1 MHLTATREHL
11 LGAATR
17 ATSFTNRKNTIPILS
32 YALLTV
38 TDTATFTATDLER
51 QIVDV
56 FEAEIKEPGTVVLPI
71 IPILDIVKKLP
82 KGAEIDLRHTG
93 DEITIKSGRY
103 VTRMSTLPV
112 DDYPVFAMDTPSIT
126 LHIEAGTLRDRL
138 NAVSFAMSNE
148 ETRFYLN
155 GVYVHTDGE
164 KMKFVA
170 TDGHRLA
177 LAHIVGAEVEGDLN
191 KGIII
196 PRSTVADMVRLLDG
210 DMPVTVRASESRI
223 MFHVGSAV
231 ITSKL
236 IDGAFPEYQ
245 RVIPKH
251 HDGTTVR
258 VPASALSHAVER
270 VAAVSSEKSRPVK
283 FTIGVEDVV
292 LGCTD
297 PHGNTAEDVIS
308 AGIVGKPVDIG
319 FQARYVQDVM
329 TRIVAES
336 VWTFGDSGSPAVVT
350 DSGNGDFMA
359 IVMPM
364 RA

>member
-17 ATSFTNRKNTIPILS
+17 AASFTNRKNTIPILS

-38 TDTATFTATDLER
+38 TDTATFTATDMER

-103 VTRMSTLPV
+103 VTHMSTLPV
-112 DDYPVFAMDTPSIT
+112 DDYPVFATFDPTIT
-126 LHIEAGTLRDRL
+126 LSLEAGTLRDRL

-164 KMKFVA
+164 KLKFVA

-210 DMPVTVRASESRI
+210 DMPVTVRASDSRI
-223 MFHVGSAV
+223 TFHVGSAV

-236 IDGAFPEYQ
+236 VDGAFPDYQ

-251 HDGTTVR
+251 DHRVMR
-258 VPASALSHAVER
+258 VPASVMAHTVER
-270 VAAVSSEKSRPVK
+270 VAAVSSERSRPVK
-283 FTIGVEDVV
+283 FTLGVEDVV
-292 LGCTD
+292 LSCTD

-308 AGIVGKPVDIG
+308 AEIKGEPLDIG
-319 FQARYVQDVM
+319 FQARYVQEVM
-329 TRIVAES
+329 AQISGES
-336 VWTFGDSGSPAVVT
+336 IWKFGDSGSPAVLT
-350 DSGNGDFMA
+350 DGSNSDFMA
-359 IVMPM
+359 VLMPM
-364 RA
+364 RC

>member
-17 ATSFTNRKNTIPILS
+17 AASFTNRKNTMPILS

-56 FEAEIKEPGTVVLPI
+56 FEADIHDAGSVVLPI

-82 KGAEIDLRHTG
+82 KGAVIDLRQTDTG
-93 DEITIKSGRY
+93 ITIKSGRY
-103 VTRMSTLPV
+103 VTHMSTLPV
-112 DDYPVFAMDTPSIT
+112 DDYPVFATFDPTIT
-126 LHIEAGTLRDRL
+126 LSLEAGVLRDRL

-164 KMKFVA
+164 KLKFVA

-177 LAHIVGAEVEGDLN
+177 LSRIVGAQIEGDLA

-196 PRSTVADMVRLLDG
+196 PRQTVGDIARLLEG
-210 DMPVTVRASESRI
+210 DNTVTIRASDSRI
-223 MFHVGSAV
+223 TFHVGSAV

-236 IDGAFPEYQ
+236 VDGAFPDYQ

-251 HDGTTVR
+251 DHRVMR
-258 VPASALSHAVER
+258 VPASVMSHTVER
-270 VAAVSSEKSRPVK
+270 VAAVSSERSRPVK
-283 FTIGVEDVV
+283 FTLGVEDVV
-292 LGCTD
+292 LSCTD

-308 AGIVGKPVDIG
+308 AEIKGEPLDIG
-319 FQARYVQDVM
+319 FQARYVQEVM
-329 TRIVAES
+329 AQISGES
-336 VWTFGDSGSPAVVT
+336 IWKFGDSGSPAVLT
-350 DSGNGDFMA
+350 DGSNSDFMA
-359 IVMPM
+359 VLMPM
-364 RA
+364 RV